1 MRRAVEM
8 DPSSLRRGSEDPI
21 ETLKREL
28 RGKAEVRRP
37 DESDEPIL
45 GNAVR
50 AAILGWLAEIRAAD
64 VLAEVGLKPR
74 NTALFYGPPGCGKT
88 TMAHHLAA
96 RLGVPMV
103 LVGPE
108 NIISSGWGD
117 AERALTKLFDA
128 LEAVDI
134 PCVLFL
140 DEAESLGGRRDKNT
154 GGSAD
159 NARTSLLGVLLRR
172 LEAYSGFAVA
182 ATNRHED
189 IDPALWRRF
198 HLQVPIDLPGH
209 DERFAILRRYGQPF
223 DWTDEDLDL
232 IADLTAGASPALLRG
247 VMEGIKRSLVLGKR
261 IGADVSDPVSV
272 FSRVLVAIQP
282 PPEIEAPDL
291 WQHSGAVGRLSALK
305 WPPARMGE

>member
-1 MRRAVEM
+1 MRRVDLMQPTE
-8 DPSSLRRGSEDPI
+8 LRRSQDDPVAI
-21 ETLKREL
+21 LKRSL
-28 RGKAEVRRP
+28 AGKGEVRKP
-37 DESDEPIL
+37 DEADEPIL
-45 GNAVR
+45 AGTVR
-50 AAILGWLAEIRAAD
+50 TALLAWLAEIRAAD

-172 LEAYSGFAVA
+172 IESYSGFAVA

-198 HLQVPIDLPGH
+198 HLQVAIDLPSH
-209 DERFAILRRYGQPF
+209 EERFAILRRYGEPF
-223 DWTDEDLDL
+223 EWTDDDLDL
-232 IADLTAGASPALLRG
+232 VAELTAGASPALLRG
-247 VMEGIKRSLVLGKR
+247 VMEGIKRSLVLGPR
-261 IGADVSDPVSV
+261 LGVDISDPVSV
-272 FSRVLVAIQP
+272 FTRVLVATQP
-282 PPEIEAPDL
+282 PPEIEQPDL
-291 WQHSGAVGRLSALK
+291 WKNTAFRNRLRGMA
-305 WPPARMGE
+305 WPPARGRN